1 MAKKKTGVK
10 DEVSL
15 KMQLNSEDE
24 SRGSV
29 DTSGGGRRGRQNVK
43 NSTAQ
48 PMGQTSKPTND
59 PKFKI
64 GDNKVEE
71 VAEMDDEDFSDSDSA
86 QGPTG
91 TFNR

>member
-1 MAKKKTGVK
+1 
-10 DEVSL
+10 
-15 KMQLNSEDE
+15 MQVNSEDE
-24 SRGSV
+24 SRASI
-29 DTSGGGRRGRQNVK
+29 DTSGGGKRGRQNVK

-48 PMGQTSKPTND
+48 PLNQANKPTND

-64 GDNKVEE
+64 GDTKVEE
-71 VAEMDDEDFSDSDSA
+71 VVEMDDEDFSDSDSA